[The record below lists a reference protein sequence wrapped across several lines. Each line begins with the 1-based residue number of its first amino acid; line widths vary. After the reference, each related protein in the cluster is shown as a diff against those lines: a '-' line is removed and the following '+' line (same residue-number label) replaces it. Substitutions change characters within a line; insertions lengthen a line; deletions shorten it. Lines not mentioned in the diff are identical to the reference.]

1 MAKVNII
8 TAAEAAAQVPDGAI
22 ILAPTLQH
30 SSRIPTEVFGCAP
43 TLQAMPYT
51 SKP

>member
-22 ILAPTLQH
+22 INTEGFCTGR
-30 SSRIPTEVFGCAP
+30 SR
-43 TLQAMPYT
+43 
-51 SKP
+51 